1 MSLSCLHGRRVR
13 RRSAVILGSALALA
27 TAVTA
32 LVPAA
37 GFAGSTPPPVGKVVI
52 SEFRVAGPD
61 PDGSGTAT
69 GAANEF
75 VELRNVSAA
84 PVDISGYKLQGCS
97 SGGGT
102 PSDRATVPAST
113 TLAPGQAYLFTNS
126 ASGGYNGTVP
136 GDTTYT
142 TGFSDFTATTASGIR
157 IIDATG
163 GVKDGVGSA
172 GSGTGGA
179 TSQCRE
185 GAGLTSPGTN
195 GQDQSFE
202 RKPTAEGPTRNSQ
215 DTNDNPADFDG
226 PKAGAPENR
235 SSTPV
240 EPEPENRT
248 GLVISEFRFR
258 GPAGGN
264 DEFVEVRNTSTQPID
279 ITNLGLEG
287 CNSNGP
293 SGVRARVNGSFT
305 LAPQESFLFANTT
318 PTTGF
323 SGTQEPDVGFT
334 TGISDTGGA
343 RIITGDEAS
352 PSVVDAAGSTETT
365 AACREGAGLTI
376 PITNGDNSFERK
388 STTPNRN
395 GQDTND
401 NPDDFTGPKAGN
413 PEPNPREVGTTK
425 ISQIQGM
432 DDCSP
437 FVAQDSC
444 DSGGVSDRSEQEVTI
459 QGVVTGKDDE
469 VGQSSSGRQFENERG
484 IFVQEEVAD
493 EDANPSTSE
502 GIFVGF
508 VRGTADPDGA
518 GPQRSSL
525 DNIPNGAIVRVT
537 GNVRELFG
545 FTIIEE
551 KIGQE
556 PQIITP
562 ESPPGTAR
570 TVAINDGQAESQ
582 PLCDDSQPG
591 GGGMGGDPGG
601 GNNERSENEQGCR
614 EYYETLES
622 MKVSAQQSAARSGG
636 TNKFDELFL
645 TPTMGAADPEAR
657 DRIFRN
663 EPARDLL
670 GTDEDAGSDNP
681 ANTDNPS
688 NNKSTTVVNADIFD
702 TVSDLEGPFAFNFGN
717 YKVMVQDSAD
727 ETGEG
732 AVETDGEPTVQDTG
746 SPYPYG
752 ARPQSPAAEF
762 PGLRPFTPRQVRV
775 MSYNINNFFDNKDDP
790 NKDDEFDETTD
801 REPEKQQRAVDVIND
816 VLKRPDVIALQ
827 EVENQGVVDRL
838 AAAAGGYR
846 AFHEEGNDNRSIDNA
861 FLVKNSVQVS
871 NVRQLG
877 KGEEEPESIPADQDC
892 SDRRGLLF
900 DRPPLAAD
908 IRTRN
913 GQTFTVFG
921 NHFAAKGGGTEAEEG
936 GRSECR
942 QAQARFVAQQ
952 VRAVT
957 GRGGQSIV
965 TGDLNSFENEKPLQ
979 VLERE
984 GQLDNQ
990 FDREVAKQRYS
1001 FLFNGRLQTLDHILV
1016 TGGLN
1021 RRFAAFQ
1028 YAHFNV
1034 DYFERELQQGQMAR
1048 DGEKLSVHEPPILTL
1063 NDPAAPVSPPPP
1075 PPGGG
1080 NGGGGNGGAPG
1091 RRINGTSGDDVLVGT
1106 AGNDVINCGS
1116 GNDRADGGG
1125 GNDIINC
1132 GSGNDVVNGG
1142 AGNDRIHGDS
1152 GNDRLGGGPGN
1163 DTVFGDGGDD
1173 RINGGPGSDR
1183 LSGGTGRNSVFQD

>member
-1 MSLSCLHGRRVR
+1 M
-13 RRSAVILGSALALA
+13 SAV
-27 TAVTA
+27 V
-32 LVPAA
+32 
-37 GFAGSTPPPVGKVVI
+37 
-52 SEFRVAGPD
+52 
-61 PDGSGTAT
+61 
-69 GAANEF
+69 
-75 VELRNVSAA
+75 
-84 PVDISGYKLQGCS
+84 
-97 SGGGT
+97 
-102 PSDRATVPAST
+102 
-113 TLAPGQAYLFTNS
+113 
-126 ASGGYNGTVP
+126 
-136 GDTTYT
+136 
-142 TGFSDFTATTASGIR
+142 
-157 IIDATG
+157 
-163 GVKDGVGSA
+163 DGVGS
-172 GSGTGGA
+172 SGTAGA
-179 TSQCRE
+179 AMAASQCKE
-185 GAGLTSPGTN
+185 GTGLTTPATTPADDTTTPAN
-195 GQDQSFE
+195 EAEATAFE
-202 RKPTAEGPTRNSQ
+202 RRPTAPGPTRNSM
-215 DTNDNPADFDG
+215 DSGDNAADFEG
-226 PKAGAPENR
+226 PKASMPENR

-287 CNSNGP
+287 CSSNGP

-305 LAPQESFLFANTT
+305 LAPQESFLFANTASG
-318 PTTGF
+318 GF
-323 SGTQEPDVGFT
+323 SGSQEPDVTYT
-334 TGISDTGGA
+334 TGISDTGGV
-343 RIITGDEAS
+343 RIITGDAAS

-388 STTPNRN
+388 STTTPPNRN

-401 NPDDFTGPKAGN
+401 NPADFAGPNPNRPAN

-444 DSGGVSDRSEQEVTI
+444 DSGGVSDRSDQEVTI

-732 AVETDGEPTVQDTG
+732 AVETDREPTVQDTG

-762 PGLRPFTPRQVRV
+762 PGLRPFTPQQVRV

-861 FLVKNSVQVS
+861 FLIKNSVQVS

-877 KGEEEPESIPADQDC
+877 KGEEEPESIPPDQDC

-921 NHFAAKGGGTEAEEG
+921 NHFAAKGGGSEAEEG

-952 VRAVT
+952 VQAVT
-957 GRGGQSIV
+957 RRRGQSIV
-965 TGDLNSFENEKPLQ
+965 AGDLNSFENEKPLR
-979 VLERE
+979 VLEGE

-990 FDREVAKQRYS
+990 FDREVDKQRYS

-1034 DYFERELQQGQMAR
+1034 DYFERERQQGQVAR

-1063 NDPAAPVSPPPP
+1063 NDPAAPVSPPPPPPP

-1132 GSGNDVVNGG
+1132 GSGDDVVFGG
-1142 AGNDRIHGDS
+1142 AGNDTIHGDS
-1152 GNDRLGGGPGN
+1152 GHDRLDGGPGD
-1163 DTVFGDGGDD
+1163 DTIFGDAGND
-1173 RINGGPGSDR
+1173 RIDGGPGSDR
-1183 LSGGTGRNSVFQD
+1183 LSGGTGRNSVSQD